1 MQAGGGSGV
10 TKFGLRGHMINHGF
24 APNDFIERMVNERT
38 KKLKIHDGSPLIL
51 LPLGFI
57 KCKHVAVVVV

>member
-1 MQAGGGSGV
+1 
-10 TKFGLRGHMINHGF
+10 MINHGF
-24 APNDFIERMVNERT
+24 VPNDFIERMVNERT
-38 KKLKIHDGSPLIL
+38 KKLRIRDGSPVFI